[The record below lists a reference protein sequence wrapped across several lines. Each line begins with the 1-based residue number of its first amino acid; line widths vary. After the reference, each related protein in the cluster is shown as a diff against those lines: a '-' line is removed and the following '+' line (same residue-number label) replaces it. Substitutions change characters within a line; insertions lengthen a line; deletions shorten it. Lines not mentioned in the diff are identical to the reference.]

1 MKLVATFTLNVKHI
15 VGITLMAVFLA
26 VLALV
31 QGNVLSVHVV
41 KVQVKIVKMDLI
53 FLSLLCLIVIV
64 GHEALHIVTM
74 KLLGVRV
81 LSLKFVR
88 ALKIIPVAIMV
99 VYDEISLDNYV
110 LVSLVPQIISIL
122 LLMMSI
128 IFANIVV
135 EFTFYTGHLFPLMYG
150 LYLIHLI
157 SSAGDFYGTMYTL
170 VKARTLK
177 GMWKTVLENDEVKEY
192 KLYIEG

>member
-53 FLSLLCLIVIV
+53 FLSLLCLIVIA

-88 ALKIIPVAIMV
+88 AFKIIPVAIMV

-110 LVSLVPQIISIL
+110 LVSLAPQIISIL

-135 EFTFYTGHLFPLMYG
+135 ESTFYTGHLFPLMYG
-150 LYLIHLI
+150 CLLYTSPSPRDRTRSRMP
-157 SSAGDFYGTMYTL
+157 SSA
-170 VKARTLK
+170 
-177 GMWKTVLENDEVKEY
+177 
-192 KLYIEG
+192 